1 MARDEADTTLILFYS
16 KHSNACNTLF
26 QMIDRVPILKK
37 ILSPICVDNEELRE
51 RIFSSKNFS
60 FKKVPCI
67 VKVNGNGEVELF
79 EGVKSFQMISAYLA
93 KQEEQRKLAL
103 QQQEMINLKNQLE
116 LQKQMIQKLQKSPG
130 EVKDESKSKMPST
143 SSSSVSTT
151 SISDLIGDDETTGI
165 GTYVHVPKNNT
176 PIMEERGIMP
186 DRAIKKVESQKTN
199 SISNIAAQMAKERE
213 TINSPPGALAMS
225 NPRIP

>member
-1 MARDEADTTLILFYS
+1 
-16 KHSNACNTLF
+16 
-26 QMIDRVPILKK
+26 
-37 ILSPICVDNEELRE
+37 
-51 RIFSSKNFS
+51 
-60 FKKVPCI
+60 
-67 VKVNGNGEVELF
+67 
-79 EGVKSFQMISAYLA
+79 
-93 KQEEQRKLAL
+93 
-103 QQQEMINLKNQLE
+103 MINLKNQLE

>member
-93 KQEEQRKLAL
+93 KQEE
-103 QQQEMINLKNQLE
+103 
-116 LQKQMIQKLQKSPG
+116 
-130 EVKDESKSKMPST
+130 
-143 SSSSVSTT
+143 
-151 SISDLIGDDETTGI
+151 
-165 GTYVHVPKNNT
+165 
-176 PIMEERGIMP
+176 
-186 DRAIKKVESQKTN
+186 
-199 SISNIAAQMAKERE
+199 
-213 TINSPPGALAMS
+213 
-225 NPRIP
+225 